1 MDQLGTLELSGLER
15 ELDRLRTLGWLRS
28 DLRPEDLGSNKRP
41 AVKGST
47 DQRCST

>member
-1 MDQLGTLELSGLER
+1 MDQLGTLELSGIER

-28 DLRPEDLGSNKRP
+28 YLLIEDLGSKEKP

>member
-28 DLRPEDLGSNKRP
+28 DLRPEDDRSTMFDLAERP
-41 AVKGST
+41 T
-47 DQRCST
+47 DNV